1 MSQTELFVVF
11 SNAFSFLST
20 MPKSESSVKAIYERI
35 GKGSNPSYS
44 AYVGWVNK
52 ALAKKFRK

>member
-1 MSQTELFVVF
+1 LSEKDLFVVF

-20 MPKSESSVKAIYERI
+20 MPKSQGAVKAIYCRI

-44 AYVGWVNK
+44 AYVGWINK
-52 ALAKKFRK
+52 ALASKFRK

>member
-1 MSQTELFVVF
+1 
-11 SNAFSFLST
+11 